1 MERYS
6 PDFVHGAI
14 DGLVTTFA
22 VVNGAMGARVS
33 LKTVIILGLVNVF
46 ADGFT
51 IAAGKYLSAKAE
63 VDVLK
68 KEGKTRHVT
77 PMVSAVTIFI
87 TFVLAGMV
95 PLIPLIVKYFVE
107 GDTLAHPKNMDSYL
121 IAMYAITAVTLYG
134 VGWIRG
140 KMTKQDPNTNGKE
153 VLLIGGGAAIIALFV
168 GHSLHAISSSRNKNY
183 DQE

>member
-1 MERYS
+1 MEYS

-51 IAAGKYLSAKAE
+51 IAAGKYLAAKAE
-63 VDVLK
+63 VDVLE
-68 KEGKTRHVT
+68 KEGKTRHVS

-87 TFVLAGMV
+87 TFVLAGMI
-95 PLIPLIVKYFVE
+95 PLIPLIVKYFTQ
-107 GDTLAHPKNMDSYL
+107 GDTLTHPKNMDAYL
-121 IAMYAITAVTLYG
+121 MAMYAITAVTLYG
-134 VGWIRG
+134 VGWVRG
-140 KMTKQDPNTNGKE
+140 KMTNQDPNTNGKE
-153 VLLIGGGAAIIALFV
+153 VLLIGGCAAIIALFI
-168 GHSLHAISSSRNKNY
+168 GHSLHAISK
-183 DQE
+183 

>member
-1 MERYS
+1 MEYS

-51 IAAGKYLSAKAE
+51 IAAGKYLAAKTE
-63 VDVLK
+63 VVVLE
-68 KEGKTRHVT
+68 KEGKARHMS
-77 PMVSAVTIFI
+77 PMMSAVTIFI
-87 TFVLAGMV
+87 TFILAGMI
-95 PLIPLIVKYFVE
+95 PLIPLIVKYFTH
-107 GDTLAHPKNMDSYL
+107 GDTLAHPSTIDSYL

-140 KMTKQDPNTNGKE
+140 KMTNQDPNTNGKE
-153 VLLIGGGAAIIALFV
+153 VLLIGGSAAIIALFV
-168 GHSLHAISSSRNKNY
+168 GHSLHTISSSK
-183 DQE
+183 